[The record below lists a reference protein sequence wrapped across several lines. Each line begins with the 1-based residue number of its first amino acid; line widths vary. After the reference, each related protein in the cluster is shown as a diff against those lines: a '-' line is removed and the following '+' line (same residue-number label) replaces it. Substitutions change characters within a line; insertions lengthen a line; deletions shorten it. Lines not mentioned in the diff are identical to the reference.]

1 MISRSARGS
10 KRRQIMLNMSNNKR
24 TIMVIL
30 AFIADLVNQILLKIL
45 DESDD
50 VEDPIDKIAQSR

>member
-1 MISRSARGS
+1 
-10 KRRQIMLNMSNNKR
+10 MLNMSNNKR